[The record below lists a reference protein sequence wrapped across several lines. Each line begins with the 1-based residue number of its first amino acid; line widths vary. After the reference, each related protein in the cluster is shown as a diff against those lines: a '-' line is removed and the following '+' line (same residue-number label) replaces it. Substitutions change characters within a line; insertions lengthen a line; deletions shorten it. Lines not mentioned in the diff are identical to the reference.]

1 MHWIN
6 LHQQYSQMQ
15 ITEEDL
21 MPKSDRITD
30 GEYAIVVIMACIGA
44 SLHGVAMALR
54 KRFGAYHEG
63 FEFWGEW
70 RWWTG
75 AVLDGV
81 AGCLIWPAMPYVPVE
96 LFAPLIIVIQLGS
109 SCAIGIGYFKEKT
122 SWYHCVGVICAVV
135 GVTGISLSEPRRAA
149 PFRIDHFWS
158 AWVSGRVLVVDCVAV
173 SLLIGSRAFAQPVT
187 FWAISSSILE
197 GFQYICSRII
207 MDAMVTLK
215 LNFMTPTVVAA
226 GCMKVCFGLTGLH
239 FQQSGL
245 KSDLSS
251 FAGMFLVG
259 CALFMCVYGTS
270 FFGDELHAS
279 GKFSASV
286 SITLA
291 GIWLLNLNEERRV
304 KLGSESEKVSSA
316 AEIQDDDSVYEGA
329 EQMVDG
335 SV

>member
-6 LHQQYSQMQ
+6 LHEPYSQLQ

-21 MPKSDRITD
+21 MPKADPISDA
-30 GEYAIVVIMACIGA
+30 GYAIVVILACIGA
-44 SLHGVAMALR
+44 ALHGVAMALR
-54 KRFGAYHEG
+54 KRFGAGHDG
-63 FEFWGEW
+63 FEFWGQW

-96 LFAPLIIVIQLGS
+96 LFTPLIIVIQLGS
-109 SCAIGIGYFKEKT
+109 SCAIGGAYFKEKT
-122 SWYHCVGVICAVV
+122 SWYHRVGVICAVL
-135 GVTGISLSEPRRAA
+135 GVIGIGLSEPRRAA
-149 PFRIDHFWS
+149 PFEINHFWS
-158 AWVSGRVLVVDCVAV
+158 AWVSRRVLVVDCVAA

-197 GFQYICSRII
+197 GWQYICSRTI
-207 MDAMVTLK
+207 MDSMVTLK
-215 LNFMTPTVVAA
+215 WNFLTPTVAAA

-245 KSDLSS
+245 QSDLSS

-259 CALFMCVYGTS
+259 CTLFMCVYGTS
-270 FFGDELHAS
+270 FFGDELRAS
-279 GKFSASV
+279 GKFSASA

-291 GIWLLNLNEERRV
+291 GIWLLNLNEERRE
-304 KLGSESEKVSSA
+304 KLGSESAKSSSA

-329 EQMVDG
+329 EQRDDD